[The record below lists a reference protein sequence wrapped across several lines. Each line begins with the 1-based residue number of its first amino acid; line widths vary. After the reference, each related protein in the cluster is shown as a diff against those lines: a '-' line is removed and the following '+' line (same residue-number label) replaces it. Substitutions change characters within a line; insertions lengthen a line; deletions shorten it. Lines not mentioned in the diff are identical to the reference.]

1 MLVTLTS
8 RMIMTIKRLT
18 YVLSC
23 FLLFFLITS
32 KLQGQ
37 AKDFQSWWELE
48 LDKELTSRL
57 NLEGELEQR
66 FKNNSLQYSRTL
78 LTVAV
83 SHDLMDFLRVGGG
96 ARTTFLMDGEQQ
108 MHARYRVHLD
118 LTGRHDLSGFGLS
131 LRSRLQY
138 GFEELLA
145 ISDFRLNSLVN
156 RNKLRGIYHIFGTK
170 FDCFASLESW
180 HGSGTESQWIT
191 YAMRYSAGLRYSPT
205 FRSSFSLRYIL
216 EDEFN
221 LPEPQQFHIVVLAY
235 AYNF

>member
-1 MLVTLTS
+1 
-8 RMIMTIKRLT
+8 MIMTIKRLT

-48 LDKELTSRL
+48 LDKELTSNL